1 MAESDCLIYQKTGP
15 VATLTLN
22 RPNALNA
29 LSMQLAY
36 ALNAAISDF
45 EADDSLR
52 VAILTGTGDRAFC
65 AGADLKSTI
74 PGITSGKA
82 SSGDPAVRPFSAI
95 TKPIIA
101 AVNGLALAGGTE
113 LLLGTDI
120 RVAADHAVF
129 GLPEPSLGLVPFGGS
144 HVRLPQQI
152 PWAVA
157 MEIMLLGEPITA
169 QRALQ
174 IGLINR
180 VVPAADLMAEAR
192 AMAERM
198 CRNAPLAVRKI
209 KEAVLATYNLRWDA
223 AFIEEARICAEVL
236 ASDDAK
242 EGPRAFAEKRPP
254 VFRGA

>member
-1 MAESDCLIYQKTGP
+1 

-29 LSMQLAY
+29 LSMQLGW

-52 VAILTGTGDRAFC
+52 VAILTGAGDRAFC
-65 AGADLKSTI
+65 AGVDLKSTI

-82 SSGDPAVRPFSAI
+82 SSGDPAVRPFSSI

-120 RVAADHAVF
+120 RVAAEHAVF
-129 GLPEPSLGLVPFGGS
+129 GLPEPSLGLVPIGGS

-157 MEIMLLGEPITA
+157 MEIMLIGEPISA
-169 QRALQ
+169 QRALE

-180 VVPAADLMAEAR
+180 IVPAADLMPEAR
-192 AMAERM
+192 AMADRIL
-198 CRNAPLAVRKI
+198 RNGPLAVRKI

-223 AFIEEARICAEVL
+223 AFTEESRICAEVL